1 MGGMLELNL
10 FKYIYIYK
18 KEEIKTTITNV
29 LIMLLLK
36 LDSSCNMHIFKY
48 RYKNLKHFERLFTS
62 RNHRLLRVCAPLYVE
77 NTAIWRKKEENCLTP
92 DGSKQLKIQSS
103 GALSDMGYIFS
114 EQSNRL
120 RRQQGITYTGAG
132 QL

>member
-1 MGGMLELNL
+1 MSQ
-10 FKYIYIYK
+10 
-18 KEEIKTTITNV
+18 TI
-29 LIMLLLK
+29 
-36 LDSSCNMHIFKY
+36 
-48 RYKNLKHFERLFTS
+48 
-62 RNHRLLRVCAPLYVE
+62 LRVCPPLHVE

-103 GALSDMGYIFS
+103 GALSDTGYIFS

-120 RRQQGITYTGAG
+120 QRQQGITYTEAG